1 MDKAWRD
8 VYDFHEAFG
17 VPVRDIPAFMPP
29 ERAQKRV
36 LWMEEEIGEFI
47 EAENIEEQADA
58 MIDLIYFALGTLVEI
73 GVQPQALF
81 DIVHGANMQ
90 KLWPD
95 GSPHYNSDG
104 KVIKPSGW
112 TDPEPLLRAEL
123 ERQEKSSRR
132 AAEILKK

>member
-17 VPVRDIPAFMPP
+17 VPVRETPAFMPP

-47 EAENIEEQADA
+47 EASSIEEQADA

-73 GVQPQALF
+73 GVRPQALF
-81 DIVHGANMQ
+81 DIVHGANMR

-95 GSPHYNSDG
+95 GRPHYNSDS
-104 KVIKPSGW
+104 KVIKPAGW

-123 ERQEKSSRR
+123 ERQARGNGKG
-132 AAEILKK
+132 